1 MVVHS
6 QNERSFHIMYM
17 IYAAMKEKYGMERC
31 EECIFQVYI
40 NSYLFIIKRESLAC
54 IKSILYILYMVCLII
69 FEAFKAFSHGSQKV

>member
-31 EECIFQVYI
+31 EECIFQVYV
-40 NSYLFIIKRESLAC
+40 NSSLTYYEMRKSYFHIIHK
-54 IKSILYILYMVCLII
+54 Y
-69 FEAFKAFSHGSQKV
+69 